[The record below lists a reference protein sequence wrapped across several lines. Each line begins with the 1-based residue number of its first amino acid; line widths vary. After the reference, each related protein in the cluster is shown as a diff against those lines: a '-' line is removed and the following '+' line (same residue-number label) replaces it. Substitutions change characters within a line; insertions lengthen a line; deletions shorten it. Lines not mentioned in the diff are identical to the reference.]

1 MALTDKC
8 KYAVGD
14 IVYIRS
20 DLRQTGKYYDENG
33 SHMPITSQMVRDF
46 AGRVCTIRE
55 IYVHNHIICY
65 LLEEDNSKK
74 NLGKGWYFVHD
85 MIEGHATHGPEI
97 SDDNLMTM
105 LSM

>member
-8 KYAVGD
+8 EYAVGD

-33 SHMPITSQMVRDF
+33 SHMPITREMIRDF
-46 AGRVCTIRE
+46 AGSVCTIRE
-55 IYVHNHIICY
+55 IYIQGGVICY

-85 MIEGHATHGPEI
+85 MIEGHVAHGPEI
-97 SDDNLMTM
+97 SNDNLMAM